1 MCGIGVSQ
9 LFGLYC
15 STFWEN
21 VRSKNWMKGPRQNAQ
36 IKVPRPTR
44 PPSVQRRDQHRR
56 PGPFAPCLLKR
67 NHGAVKPPTLINFYQ
82 SCNQFCA

>member
-44 PPSVQRRDQHRR
+44 PPS
-56 PGPFAPCLLKR
+56 
-67 NHGAVKPPTLINFYQ
+67 AVTSTAALDHLR
-82 SCNQFCA
+82 SAC